1 MRSPSC
7 WSGTFKYISS
17 AFNPR
22 LSATLFLIGFN
33 LSKQLSGVVL
43 SAWVGRM
50 YETPSASIRLI

>member
-1 MRSPSC
+1 MRSSLLV
-7 WSGTFKYISS
+7 GTFKYISS
-17 AFNPR
+17 AFNPK

-50 YETPSASIRLI
+50 LIPSASIRLI